1 MCLYF
6 RTNPKYRLLN
16 PTKSDIGKISKIILD
31 RVNNDLR
38 ASTRYNQWKSS
49 KAVIDWFNNMS
60 DKSKCS
66 FSIFDIQEFYPS
78 ILEELLKNAIQFASE
93 NVSINETE
101 KKCYFSL

>member
-60 DKSKCS
+60 DKNKCS

-78 ILEELLKNAIQFASE
+78 ISEELLRNAIQFASE